1 MFRFVNSKPIQFL
14 LEISKLPRETGMEN
28 QIKDYLISFAKNRN
42 LEFFTD
48 EFNNVIIYKRENLD
62 APIISLQT
70 NIDMISIKTLKSK
83 IDFKK
88 QGASIIKRAD
98 FILGKNT
105 SFGGESACG
114 IAIILDILDSK
125 LPVNIEAIFTSQKYN
140 NMLGARALDLKKIT
154 SNNMICLCGG
164 EKDSL
169 YNESCYSIQGQIKF
183 NNEKIFLLNSILRK
197 TFTLS
202 IEGLGSISQNNY
214 IKVICD
220 LLSKFSNLFINKYY
234 FGRDREYIFKN
245 QVTFTT
251 EIDELE
257 LKRIIKFFYIQ
268 NKKIYPKIK
277 IKCIRQINNSLV
289 LENSNFLSFLSNFK
303 HGNLKSDE
311 FLYQE
316 ITNIDSDS
324 GIISFRLV
332 GKNIKSTQRQYEL
345 LEELCRNNNMTCIHL
360 YDCES
365 FKTKE
370 NSSLLSGFT
379 KSYIGFGNVQIKP
392 LLSDNEGGVF
402 QDRNKNLD
410 VICLPIFM
418 LENREITEKVS
429 YSSMINTS
437 MWLKKYF
444 REEL

>member
-1 MFRFVNSKPIQFL
+1 MFRFVNSKTMQFL

-28 QIKDYLISFAKNRN
+28 QVKDYLVSFAKNRN

-48 EFNNVIIYKRENLD
+48 EFNNVIIYKRTKLESPVV
-62 APIISLQT
+62 ALQT
-70 NIDMISIKTLKSK
+70 NIDMTCIKTIKSK

-88 QGASIIKRAD
+88 QGVDIIRRAD
-98 FILGKNT
+98 FIFGKNT
-105 SFGGESACG
+105 SFGGESAAS
-114 IAIILDILDSK
+114 IAIILDILDSQ

-140 NMLGARALDLKKIT
+140 NMLGARAIDFKKIT
-154 SNNMICLCGG
+154 ASNMICLCGG

-197 TFTLS
+197 TFNLS

-214 IKVICD
+214 IKLICD

-234 FGRDREYIFKN
+234 FGRDKEYVFKN

-251 EIDELE
+251 EINELE
-257 LKRIIKFFYIQ
+257 LKKIIKYFYIQ
-268 NKKIYPKIK
+268 NKKIYPNIR
-277 IKCIRQINNSLV
+277 IKCIRQVNNSLV

-303 HGNLKSDE
+303 QGCLKSDE

-324 GIISFRLV
+324 GLLSFKLV
-332 GKNIKSTQRQYEL
+332 GKNAKSTQRQYEL
-345 LEELCRNNNMTCIHL
+345 LEELCRNNDMTCTQF
-360 YDCES
+360 YNCES
-365 FKTKE
+365 FKSKE
-370 NSSLLSGFT
+370 DSSLLSNLT

-392 LLSDNEGGVF
+392 LLNDNEGGIF
-402 QDRNKNLD
+402 QDRIKNLD
-410 VICLPIFM
+410 VVCLPIFM
-418 LENREITEKVS
+418 IDNKEVNEKLN
-429 YSSMINTS
+429 YSSMVNVS
-437 MWLKKYF
+437 MWLKKFF
-444 REEL
+444 REDL